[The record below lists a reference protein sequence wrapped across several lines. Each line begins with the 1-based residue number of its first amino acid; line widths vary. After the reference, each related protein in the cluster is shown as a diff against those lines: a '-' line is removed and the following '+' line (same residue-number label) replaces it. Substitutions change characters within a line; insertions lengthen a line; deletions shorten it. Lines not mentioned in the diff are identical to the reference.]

1 VVNHMMFEVL
11 VSTVIPVFNR
21 PALLREAV
29 ASVLAQTYH
38 PIEIIIVD
46 DGSTDDT
53 GRVADE
59 LAIQHPVEIRVL
71 HIVNGGPGLARET
84 GRQVARGEFIQY
96 LDSDDLL
103 LPRKFESQ
111 VQGLRANP
119 HCGVAYGKTRHYPY
133 GAEPGQVAWKRTA
146 EKIETLFPSFLKSRW
161 WGTST
166 PLYRRSLL
174 DQAGSWTA
182 LSNEED
188 WEYDCRVAAL
198 GVHLVF
204 CDEFVSDQR
213 THGGE
218 RLSTH
223 GSSDPRKLKD
233 RAAAHTLI
241 FSHARRAGIG
251 FEIPE
256 MQHFARKLF
265 LLARQC
271 GAVGLGEESKRLFSL
286 AQTASGPKKA
296 DGLDFRLYRMVAG
309 LLGWSRVG
317 RLSCYLDQ
325 FRFGT

>member
-1 VVNHMMFEVL
+1 M
-11 VSTVIPVFNR
+11 
-21 PALLREAV
+21 
-29 ASVLAQTYH
+29 
-38 PIEIIIVD
+38 
-46 DGSTDDT
+46 
-53 GRVADE
+53 
-59 LAIQHPVEIRVL
+59 
-71 HIVNGGPGLARET
+71 
-84 GRQVARGEFIQY
+84 
-96 LDSDDLL
+96 
-103 LPRKFESQ
+103 
-111 VQGLRANP
+111 
-119 HCGVAYGKTRHYPY
+119 
-133 GAEPGQVAWKRTA
+133 
-146 EKIETLFPSFLKSRW
+146 
-161 WGTST
+161 
-166 PLYRRSLL
+166 
-174 DQAGSWTA
+174 
-182 LSNEED
+182 
-188 WEYDCRVAAL
+188 
-198 GVHLVF
+198 
-204 CDEFVSDQR
+204 
-213 THGGE
+213 
-218 RLSTH
+218 STH